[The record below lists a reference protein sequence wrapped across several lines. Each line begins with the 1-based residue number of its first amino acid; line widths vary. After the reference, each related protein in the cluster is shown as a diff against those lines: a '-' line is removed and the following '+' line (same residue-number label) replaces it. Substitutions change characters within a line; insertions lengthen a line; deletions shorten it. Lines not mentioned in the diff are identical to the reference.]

1 VNYEIVQLEEFIGSK
16 ATIYSILP
24 QGENETLFDIFV
36 REHYTDYLKEIEDI
50 LNTIELITKKFG
62 ARENLFRPD
71 EGKPGDGLVALFD
84 NPGKKLRLYTIRYGS
99 TILIVGGGGVK
110 TKETRRWQDSPK
122 LKAEAEMMI
131 QISKE
136 IFQRIKNK
144 EIQFTTDG
152 MEIYGNLNFTHN
164 DAE

>member
-24 QGENETLFDIFV
+24 QGENETLFDIFISS
-36 REHYTDYLKEIEDI
+36 HYKDYSIEIEDI
-50 LNTIELITKKFG
+50 LHTLEMIAKKIG
-62 ARENLFRPD
+62 ARENLFRPN

-136 IFQRIKNK
+136 IFQRIKDK

>member
-1 VNYEIVQLEEFIGSK
+1 MSSSYRLVYTTVLISTIVDS
-16 ATIYSILP
+16 
-24 QGENETLFDIFV
+24 
-36 REHYTDYLKEIEDI
+36 
-50 LNTIELITKKFG
+50 
-62 ARENLFRPD
+62 
-71 EGKPGDGLVALFD
+71 ALFD
-84 NPGKKLRLYTIRYGS
+84 NPDKKLRLYTIRYGS
-99 TILIVGGGGVK
+99 TILILGGGGVK

-136 IFQRIKNK
+136 IFQRIKDK
-144 EIQFTTDG
+144 EIQFTKDG